1 MGLGAGA
8 LGPVGVEE
16 WGLGLLHVWG
26 LGQLHQVVDDC
37 FNLCWSSAGRDNCLE
52 SSYHLMCVSVVSPE
66 FTVLGITHVWHVF
79 IASRDVHMCSLSM
92 AACFVMVLLVI
103 ALSYVIAVLAMANF
117 IVLSYAP
124 QSICTA
130 PNAGVDCFRCNIT
143 DTLGPFVCIA
153 IMQCA

>member
-1 MGLGAGA
+1 MSGMFSL
-8 LGPVGVEE
+8 
-16 WGLGLLHVWG
+16 
-26 LGQLHQVVDDC
+26 QVL
-37 FNLCWSSAGRDNCLE
+37 N
-52 SSYHLMCVSVVSPE
+52 
-66 FTVLGITHVWHVF
+66 VF
-79 IASRDVHMCSLSM
+79 IVNGSM
-92 AACFVMVLLVI
+92 FVMVGLVI